1 MVIKEKWR
9 SIAKDY
15 LFIILGT
22 LILACGI
29 NVFMVENKVS
39 AGGITSLGTIFYH
52 LWGVPMSV
60 TNLVCN
66 VVLFIFGFRKL
77 GKYAVI
83 QTASG
88 IVFLSIFLQLT
99 SFIPP
104 FEVEHFDVING
115 DGMLIASVI
124 GGVMMGIG
132 VGLVV
137 RQGASTGGS
146 DFAGLILKRLLPHI
160 PLATIIMVIDWT
172 IVLISGIVFKSLSV
186 TFYSILSL
194 FVCSLLTDKI
204 MTFGDSAKMV
214 QIISSHTQEITDH
227 VLRDFE
233 RGVTGIHCVGMF
245 EKNET
250 LMLECIVK
258 PRELPLY
265 IGMVKKID
273 PNAFV
278 IIANVQ
284 EVLGE
289 GFKKMDD

>member
-9 SIAKDY
+9 SIAVDY
-15 LFIILGT
+15 LFILIGT
-22 LILACGI
+22 LILAIGI
-29 NVFMVENKVS
+29 NVFMTPNKIS
-39 AGGITSLGTIFYH
+39 AGGITSLGTILLHIF
-52 LWGVPMSV
+52 GVRMSI
-60 TNLVCN
+60 TNLACN
-66 VVLFIFGFRKL
+66 VVLFVFGFRKL

-88 IVFLSIFLQLT
+88 IVFLSLFLELT
-99 SFIPP
+99 SLIPT
-104 FEVEHFDVING
+104 FRVDNDG
-115 DGMLIASVI
+115 DFLIASVI
-124 GGVMMGIG
+124 GGMMMGIG

-137 RQGASTGGS
+137 KQGASTGGS
-146 DFAGLILKRLLPHI
+146 DFAGLILKRLLPHV
-160 PLATIIMVIDWT
+160 PLATIIMVIDWA
-172 IVLISGIVFKSLSV
+172 IVLIAGIVFKSLSV
-186 TFYSILSL
+186 TFYSMLAL

-214 QIISSHTQEITDH
+214 QIFSSHTQEITDH
-227 VLRDFE
+227 ILRDFE

-265 IGMVKKID
+265 LGMVKKID

-289 GFKKMDD
+289 GFKEMND

>member
-9 SIAKDY
+9 SIAIDY
-15 LFIILGT
+15 LFILLGT
-22 LILACGI
+22 LILAVGI
-29 NVFMVENKVS
+29 NVFLTPNKIS
-39 AGGITSLGTIFYH
+39 AGGVTSLGTILLH
-52 LWGVPMSV
+52 LFKIRMSV

-66 VVLFIFGFRKL
+66 LVLFIFGFRKL

-88 IVFLSIFLQLT
+88 IVFLSLFLGLT
-99 SFIPP
+99 SGIPT
-104 FEVEHFDVING
+104 FQAENG
-115 DGMLIASVI
+115 GDLLIASVT
-124 GGVMMGIG
+124 GGAFLGIG

-137 RQGASTGGS
+137 KQGASTGGS
-146 DFAGLILKRLLPHI
+146 DFAGLIIKRLLPHI
-160 PLATIIMVIDWT
+160 PLASIIMAIDWI
-172 IVLISGIVFKSLSV
+172 IVLISGIVFKSISV
-186 TFYSILSL
+186 TFYSMLAL

-214 QIISSHTQEITDH
+214 QIFSSHAQEITDH
-227 VLRDFE
+227 VLKDFE

-265 IGMVKKID
+265 MGMVKKID

-289 GFKKMDD
+289 GFKKMDK

>member
-1 MVIKEKWR
+1 MVSKEKGLA
-9 SIAKDY
+9 IAKDY
-15 LFIILGT
+15 LFIALGT
-22 LILACGI
+22 FILAIAI
-29 NVFMVENKVS
+29 NVFMAPNKVS
-39 AGGITSLGTIFYH
+39 AGGITSLGTILLH
-52 LWGVPMSV
+52 LFGVRISV

-77 GKYAVI
+77 GRYAVA

-88 IVFLSIFLQLT
+88 IVLLSLFLEVT
-99 SFIPP
+99 SKIP
-104 FEVEHFDVING
+104 VYTG
-115 DGMLIASVI
+115 DILIASVA
-124 GGVMMGIG
+124 GGVLMGTG

-160 PLATIIMVIDWT
+160 PLATLIMLIDCA
-172 IVLISGIVFKSLSV
+172 IVLASGIVFRSFPV
-186 TFYSILSL
+186 TFYSVLSL
-194 FVCSLLTDKI
+194 FVCSLLTDQI

-214 QIISSHTQEITDH
+214 QIFSSHTQEITEH
-227 VLRDFE
+227 IIKDFE

-265 IGMVKKID
+265 LNMVRSID
-273 PNAFV
+273 KNAFV

-289 GFKKMDD
+289 GFKPIE

>member
-1 MVIKEKWR
+1 MVSKEKGLAF
-9 SIAKDY
+9 AKDY
-15 LFIILGT
+15 LFIALGT
-22 LILACGI
+22 FILAIAI
-29 NVFMVENKVS
+29 NVFMAPNKVS
-39 AGGITSLGTIFYH
+39 AGGITSLGTILLH
-52 LWGVPMSV
+52 LFGVRISV

-77 GKYAVI
+77 GRYAVV

-88 IVFLSIFLQLT
+88 IVLLSLFLEVT
-99 SFIPP
+99 SKIP
-104 FEVEHFDVING
+104 VYTG
-115 DGMLIASVI
+115 DILIATVA
-124 GGVMMGIG
+124 GGVLMGTG

-160 PLATIIMVIDWT
+160 PLATL
-172 IVLISGIVFKSLSV
+172 IVLIDCAIVLASGIVFRSFSV
-186 TFYSILSL
+186 TFYSVLSL
-194 FVCSLLTDKI
+194 FVCSLLTDQI

-214 QIISSHTQEITDH
+214 QIFSSHTQEITEH
-227 VLRDFE
+227 IIKDFE

-265 IGMVKKID
+265 LNMVRSID
-273 PNAFV
+273 KNAFV

-289 GFKKMDD
+289 GFKSIE

>member
-1 MVIKEKWR
+1 MVSKEKGLA
-9 SIAKDY
+9 IAKDY
-15 LFIILGT
+15 LFIALGT
-22 LILACGI
+22 FILAIAI
-29 NVFMVENKVS
+29 NVFMAPNKVS
-39 AGGITSLGTIFYH
+39 AGGITSLGTILLH
-52 LWGVPMSV
+52 LFGVRISV

-77 GKYAVI
+77 GRYAVVE
-83 QTASG
+83 TASG
-88 IVFLSIFLQLT
+88 IVLLSLFLEVT
-99 SFIPP
+99 SKIP
-104 FEVEHFDVING
+104 VYTG
-115 DGMLIASVI
+115 DILIASVA
-124 GGVMMGIG
+124 GGVLMGTG

-160 PLATIIMVIDWT
+160 PLATLIMLIDCA
-172 IVLISGIVFKSLSV
+172 IVLASGIVFRSFSV
-186 TFYSILSL
+186 TFYSVLSL
-194 FVCSLLTDKI
+194 FVCSFLTDQI

-214 QIISSHTQEITDH
+214 QIFSSHTQEITEH
-227 VLRDFE
+227 IIKDFE

-265 IGMVKKID
+265 LNTVRSID
-273 PNAFV
+273 KNAFV

-289 GFKKMDD
+289 GFKPIE

>member
-9 SIAKDY
+9 SIAIDY
-15 LFIILGT
+15 LFILLGT
-22 LILACGI
+22 LILAVGI
-29 NVFMVENKVS
+29 NVFLTPNKIS
-39 AGGITSLGTIFYH
+39 AGGVTSLGTILLH
-52 LWGVPMSV
+52 LFKIRMSV
-60 TNLVCN
+60 TNLACN
-66 VVLFIFGFRKL
+66 LVLFIFGFRKL

-88 IVFLSIFLQLT
+88 IVFLSLFLELT
-99 SFIPP
+99 SGIPT
-104 FEVEHFDVING
+104 FQAENG
-115 DGMLIASVI
+115 GDLLIASVT
-124 GGVMMGIG
+124 GGAFLGIG

-137 RQGASTGGS
+137 KQGASTGGS
-146 DFAGLILKRLLPHI
+146 DFAGLIIKRLLPHI
-160 PLATIIMVIDWT
+160 PLASIIMAIDWI
-172 IVLISGIVFKSLSV
+172 IVLISGIVFKSISV
-186 TFYSILSL
+186 TFYSMLAL

-214 QIISSHTQEITDH
+214 QIFSSHAQEITDH
-227 VLRDFE
+227 VLKDFE

-265 IGMVKKID
+265 MGMVKKID

-289 GFKKMDD
+289 GFKKMDK

>member
-9 SIAKDY
+9 AIAIDY
-15 LFIILGT
+15 LFILLGT
-22 LILACGI
+22 FILAVGI
-29 NVFMVENKVS
+29 NVFMSPNKIS
-39 AGGITSLGTIFYH
+39 AGGVTSLGTILLH
-52 LWGVPMSV
+52 LFGVRMSV

-66 VVLFIFGFRKL
+66 VVLFLFGFRKL

-88 IVFLSIFLQLT
+88 IVFLSLFLELT
-99 SFIPP
+99 SLIPT
-104 FEVEHFDVING
+104 FHVKNDG
-115 DGMLIASVI
+115 DLLIASVT
-124 GGVMMGIG
+124 GGVLMGVGI
-132 VGLVV
+132 GLVV

-172 IVLISGIVFKSLSV
+172 IVLVSGIVFKSLSV
-186 TFYSILSL
+186 TFYSLLAL

-204 MTFGDSAKMV
+204 MTFGDNAKMV
-214 QIISSHTQEITDH
+214 QIFSSHAQEITDH
-227 VLRDFE
+227 VLKDFE

-265 IGMVKKID
+265 LSMVKKID

-289 GFKKMDD
+289 GFKKMED

>member
-9 SIAKDY
+9 SIAIDY
-15 LFIILGT
+15 LFILLGT
-22 LILACGI
+22 LILAVGI
-29 NVFMVENKVS
+29 NVFLTPNKIS
-39 AGGITSLGTIFYH
+39 AGGVTSLGTILLH
-52 LWGVPMSV
+52 LFKIRMSV

-66 VVLFIFGFRKL
+66 LILFIFGFRKL

-88 IVFLSIFLQLT
+88 IVFLSLFLELT
-99 SFIPP
+99 SGIPT
-104 FEVEHFDVING
+104 FQAENG
-115 DGMLIASVI
+115 GDLLIASVT
-124 GGVMMGIG
+124 GGAFLGIG

-137 RQGASTGGS
+137 KQGASTGGS
-146 DFAGLILKRLLPHI
+146 DFAGLIIKRLLPHI
-160 PLATIIMVIDWT
+160 PLASIIMAIDWI
-172 IVLISGIVFKSLSV
+172 IVLVSGIVFKSISV
-186 TFYSILSL
+186 TFYSMLAL

-214 QIISSHTQEITDH
+214 QIFSSHAQEITDH
-227 VLRDFE
+227 VLKDFE

-265 IGMVKKID
+265 MGMVKKID

-289 GFKKMDD
+289 GFKKMDK

>member
-1 MVIKEKWR
+1 MVSKEKGLA
-9 SIAKDY
+9 ITKDY
-15 LFIILGT
+15 LFIALGT
-22 LILACGI
+22 FILAIAI
-29 NVFMVENKVS
+29 NVFMAPNKVS
-39 AGGITSLGTIFYH
+39 AGGITSLGTILLH
-52 LWGVPMSV
+52 LFGVRISV

-77 GKYAVI
+77 GRYAVV

-88 IVFLSIFLQLT
+88 IVLLSLFLEVT
-99 SFIPP
+99 SKIP
-104 FEVEHFDVING
+104 VYTG
-115 DGMLIASVI
+115 DILIASVA
-124 GGVMMGIG
+124 GGVLMGTG

-160 PLATIIMVIDWT
+160 PLATLIMLIDCA
-172 IVLISGIVFKSLSV
+172 IVLASGIVFRSFSV
-186 TFYSILSL
+186 TFYSVLSL
-194 FVCSLLTDKI
+194 FVCSLLTDQI

-214 QIISSHTQEITDH
+214 QIFSSHTQEITEH
-227 VLRDFE
+227 IIKDFE

-250 LMLECIVK
+250 LVLECIVK

-265 IGMVKKID
+265 LNTVRSID
-273 PNAFV
+273 KNAFV

-289 GFKKMDD
+289 GFKPIE

>member
-9 SIAKDY
+9 SIAIDY
-15 LFIILGT
+15 LFILLGT
-22 LILACGI
+22 LILAVGI
-29 NVFMVENKVS
+29 NVFLTPNKIS
-39 AGGITSLGTIFYH
+39 AGGVTSLGTILLH
-52 LWGVPMSV
+52 LFKIRMSV
-60 TNLVCN
+60 TNLACN
-66 VVLFIFGFRKL
+66 LVLFIFGFRKL

-88 IVFLSIFLQLT
+88 IVFLSLFLELT
-99 SFIPP
+99 SGIPT
-104 FEVEHFDVING
+104 FQAENG
-115 DGMLIASVI
+115 GDLLIASVT
-124 GGVMMGIG
+124 GGAFLGIG

-137 RQGASTGGS
+137 KQGASTGGS
-146 DFAGLILKRLLPHI
+146 DFAGLIIKRLLPHI
-160 PLATIIMVIDWT
+160 PLASIIMAIDWI
-172 IVLISGIVFKSLSV
+172 IVLVSGIVFKSISV
-186 TFYSILSL
+186 TFYSMLAL

-214 QIISSHTQEITDH
+214 QIFSSHAQEITDH
-227 VLRDFE
+227 VLKDFE

-265 IGMVKKID
+265 MGMVKKID

-289 GFKKMDD
+289 GFKKMDK

>member
-1 MVIKEKWR
+1 MVSKEKGLA
-9 SIAKDY
+9 IAKDY
-15 LFIILGT
+15 LFIALGT
-22 LILACGI
+22 FILAIAI
-29 NVFMVENKVS
+29 NVFMAPNKVS
-39 AGGITSLGTIFYH
+39 AGGITSLGTILLH
-52 LWGVPMSV
+52 LFGVRISV

-77 GKYAVI
+77 GRYAVV

-88 IVFLSIFLQLT
+88 IVLLSLFLEVT
-99 SFIPP
+99 SKIP
-104 FEVEHFDVING
+104 VYTG
-115 DGMLIASVI
+115 DILIASVA
-124 GGVMMGIG
+124 GGVLMGTG

-160 PLATIIMVIDWT
+160 PLATLIMLIDCA
-172 IVLISGIVFKSLSV
+172 IVLASGIVFHSFSV
-186 TFYSILSL
+186 TFYSVLSL

-204 MTFGDSAKMV
+204 ITFGDSAKMV
-214 QIISSHTQEITDH
+214 QIFSSHAQEITEH
-227 VLRDFE
+227 IIKDFE

-245 EKNET
+245 EKNEA

-265 IGMVKKID
+265 LNLVRSID
-273 PNAFV
+273 KNAFV

-289 GFKKMDD
+289 GFKPIE

>member
-1 MVIKEKWR
+1 MIGRKRKRE
-9 SIAKDY
+9 IAKDY
-15 LFIILGT
+15 LFIVLGT
-22 LILACGI
+22 FILAVAI
-29 NVFMVENKVS
+29 NVFMAPNKIS
-39 AGGITSLGTIFYH
+39 AGGITSLGTILLH
-52 LWGVPMSV
+52 LFDVRISI
-60 TNLVCN
+60 TNIVCN

-77 GKYAVI
+77 GRYAVI

-88 IVFLSIFLQLT
+88 IVLLSLFL
-99 SFIPP
+99 
-104 FEVEHFDVING
+104 EVTALFPVYGGG
-115 DGMLIASVI
+115 DMMIASVA
-124 GGVMMGIG
+124 GGVLMGVG

-160 PLATIIMVIDWT
+160 PLATLIMLIDCS
-172 IVLISGIVFKSLSV
+172 IVLVSGLVFRSLPV
-186 TFYSILSL
+186 TFYSVLAL
-194 FVCSLLTDKI
+194 FVCSLITDKI

-214 QIISSHTQEITDH
+214 QIFSSHAQEITDRI
-227 VLRDFE
+227 LSDFE

-265 IGMVKKID
+265 LSMIKQID
-273 PNAFV
+273 PSAFV
-278 IIANVQ
+278 IIGNVQ

-289 GFKKMDD
+289 GFKPME